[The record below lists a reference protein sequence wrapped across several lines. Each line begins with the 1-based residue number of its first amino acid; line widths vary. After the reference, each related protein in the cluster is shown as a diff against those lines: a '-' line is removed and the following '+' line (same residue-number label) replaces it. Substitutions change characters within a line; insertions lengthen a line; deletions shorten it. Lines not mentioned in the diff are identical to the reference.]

1 MLPGPRGAK
10 MSDCSKLKRFLI
22 LGCGG
27 FIGSHFLGRL
37 LADQTV
43 FVEGYDLDSRKIADQ
58 LQSPRFRFNK
68 TCIHDAYLSGRL
80 EQSIRDADVVI
91 NLAAICNPSEYNK
104 HPLNVIRHNC
114 FYIIPILETCAELRK
129 WLIHFSTSEVYGRTV
144 ASYLK
149 EKDYSDQDL
158 FEQREDETPLIMG
171 SIQNQRWSYA
181 TAKQLVERYIF
192 ALSKE
197 AGLKF
202 TIIRPFNFFGPRMDY
217 IPGRDGEGV
226 PRVLACFMEALLD
239 GKPMKLVD
247 GGHAKRT
254 VTSIHDAIDAL
265 FLVIRNPHGAQ
276 NQIFN
281 VGNAENEISIEQLA
295 LLMREIFADVTGD
308 VSAKH
313 HPVEHVSGLEFYGE
327 GYEDCDRR
335 VPDMTKAH
343 RLLGWSPTRSL
354 QQTLKETITYY
365 YQEYGCRKL
374 LVAAE

>member
-1 MLPGPRGAK
+1 MTKRHT
-10 MSDCSKLKRFLI
+10 KLKRFLV

-27 FIGSHFLGRL
+27 FIGSHFLDRL
-37 LADQTV
+37 LADQTA
-43 FVEGYDLDSRKIADQ
+43 FVEGYDLDSRKISEH
-58 LQSPRFRFNK
+58 LQSPRFRFHS
-68 TCIHDAYLSGRL
+68 TCIHDAHVSGRL

-104 HPLNVIRHNC
+104 HPLNVMRHNC
-114 FYIIPILETCAELRK
+114 FYMIPILEACAELRK
-129 WLIHFSTSEVYGRTV
+129 WIIHFSTSEVYGRTV

-149 EKDYSDQDL
+149 EEDYSDPDL

-171 SIQNQRWSYA
+171 PIHNQRWSYA
-181 TAKQLVERYIF
+181 TAKQLVERYVY
-192 ALSKE
+192 ALHNE
-197 AGLKF
+197 AGLSF

-217 IPGRDGEGV
+217 VPGRDGKGV

-239 GKPMKLVD
+239 CKAMQLVD

-254 VTSIHDAIDAL
+254 ITSIHDAIDAL
-265 FLVIRNPHGAQ
+265 FLIIGNPGAAQ

-281 VGNAENEISIEQLA
+281 IGNARNEVSIAELA

-308 VSAKH
+308 ARVKLHPIENVS
-313 HPVEHVSGLEFYGE
+313 SLEFYGA

-335 VPDMTKAH
+335 VPDMTKTS

-354 QQTLKETITYY
+354 QQTLREAITYY
-365 YQEYGCRKL
+365 YQEYGRRNVP
-374 LVAAE
+374 VAV